1 MPHVDEACIDVR
13 VYILR
18 PEKLKHC
25 LPDEDEVYRNTIID
39 LG

>member
-1 MPHVDEACIDVR
+1 MPHVEEACIDVR

-18 PEKLKHC
+18 PEKLKYC
-25 LPDEDEVYRNTIID
+25 LDEDEVYCNTIID